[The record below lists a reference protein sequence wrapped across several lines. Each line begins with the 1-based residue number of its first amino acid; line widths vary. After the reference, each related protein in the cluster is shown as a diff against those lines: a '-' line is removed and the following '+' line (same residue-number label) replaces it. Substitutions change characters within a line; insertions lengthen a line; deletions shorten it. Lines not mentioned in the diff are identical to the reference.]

1 IEPMVATAAADSST
15 GQVITH
21 LLNVHAQVM
30 TSALETL
37 RRQSEAAP
45 IAVRMPALS
54 APEQARPEPSPPPKR
69 VQHSSEEKNA
79 VAEAFVPFQPA
90 HPEDEAE
97 LTPRQQRH
105 LQELIARYTQRTARS
120 KQQVATDRVVHAD
133 LRNSLN
139 FRMATKEMCYPLVVN
154 RSAGSKIYD
163 VDGNEYIDLTMG
175 FGVNFFGHNE
185 PFINAAINEQIDR
198 GIQLGP
204 QPELAGAFAQLICE
218 CSGMERAAF
227 CNTGSEAVMIAL
239 RLARTVTGR
248 PKIALFAGSY
258 HGSADP
264 ILVAAQVVD
273 GNVQTAPMAP
283 GILKSI
289 ADEVSIL
296 TYGSAAALE
305 QLRAQRHELAA
316 VLVEPVQSRRPDLQP
331 GAFLQEVRQI

>member
-1 IEPMVATAAADSST
+1 EMGADSLVLIQVLQTIRSTFQIDLTIGQLFDGIHTLNALADYIDRTAAPNLSLPSAELPQGDMPASSLPALPSMPQASIEPMVATAAADSST

-163 VDGNEYIDLTMG
+163 VDGNE
-175 FGVNFFGHNE
+175 
-185 PFINAAINEQIDR
+185 
-198 GIQLGP
+198 
-204 QPELAGAFAQLICE
+204 
-218 CSGMERAAF
+218 
-227 CNTGSEAVMIAL
+227 
-239 RLARTVTGR
+239 
-248 PKIALFAGSY
+248 
-258 HGSADP
+258 
-264 ILVAAQVVD
+264 
-273 GNVQTAPMAP
+273 
-283 GILKSI
+283 
-289 ADEVSIL
+289 
-296 TYGSAAALE
+296 
-305 QLRAQRHELAA
+305 
-316 VLVEPVQSRRPDLQP
+316 
-331 GAFLQEVRQI
+331 

>member
-1 IEPMVATAAADSST
+1 
-15 GQVITH
+15 
-21 LLNVHAQVM
+21 
-30 TSALETL
+30 
-37 RRQSEAAP
+37 
-45 IAVRMPALS
+45 
-54 APEQARPEPSPPPKR
+54 
-69 VQHSSEEKNA
+69 
-79 VAEAFVPFQPA
+79 
-90 HPEDEAE
+90 
-97 LTPRQQRH
+97 
-105 LQELIARYTQRTARS
+105 
-120 KQQVATDRVVHAD
+120 
-133 LRNSLN
+133 
-139 FRMATKEMCYPLVVN
+139 
-154 RSAGSKIYD
+154 
-163 VDGNEYIDLTMG
+163 
-175 FGVNFFGHNE
+175 
-185 PFINAAINEQIDR
+185 
-198 GIQLGP
+198 
-204 QPELAGAFAQLICE
+204 
-218 CSGMERAAF
+218 MERAAF

-331 GAFLQEVRQI
+331 GAFLQEVRQITEEAGVALIFDEMITGFRTQLGGAQAYFGVRADIATYGKVLGGGLPIGVIAGKAAYMDAIDGGAWNFGDQSFPAAKTTFFSGTFCKHPFALAAGYAVLARMKQEGPALQEKLNLRVARFAHHLNSYFAQEGLPIKVASFGSLFRFSFSLQMTFSDHMNLLFYHLLEKGVYIWEGRNCFLSTAHTDD